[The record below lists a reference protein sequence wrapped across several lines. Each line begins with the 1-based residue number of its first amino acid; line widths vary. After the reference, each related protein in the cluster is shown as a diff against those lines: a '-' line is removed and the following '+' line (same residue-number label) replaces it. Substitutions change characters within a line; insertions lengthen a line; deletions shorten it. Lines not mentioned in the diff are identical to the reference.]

1 MTSLRLVLAAAALP
15 LLAACTASIP
25 IDLAQEVPLVSPA
38 GPFQATQLVDLSTDD
53 GVWSKRDKVDSVS
66 VDEVVATVVSLGAG
80 NQAQVVDL
88 TLRFRAEDAPA
99 DGSGDVQVGT
109 LSGLQFQVGASATLP
124 GSVALDTFVTDLL
137 QGSGRFTA
145 FVNGS
150 LSGAADAVIEVR
162 LKGSVAYKIA
172 G

>member
-15 LLAACTASIP
+15 LLAACTATIP
-25 IDLAQEVPLVSPA
+25 IDLSQEVPLVSPA
-38 GPFQATQLVDLSTDD
+38 GAFEATQVIDLSTDD

-66 VDEVVATVVSLGAG
+66 VDEIVATVVSLGSG
-80 NQAQVVDL
+80 HQAQAVDL
-88 TLRFRAEDAPA
+88 VLTFRAENAPA
-99 DGSGDVQVGT
+99 DGSRDVQVGT
-109 LSGLQFQVGASATLP
+109 LSGLQFQVGATAVLP
-124 GSVALDTFVTDLL
+124 GSASLDTFVSEVL

-145 FVNGS
+145 FASGN
-150 LSGAADAVIEVR
+150 LSGAADAVIEIR